1 MGLGNSIK
9 NLAYKAF
16 NGGFTQDEV
25 TMAKILNI
33 TPKEYHEAVAA
44 EAIKTHTSPTTN
56 KRTITLLNNSKY
68 KPNGDKQE
76 PGSVFNDYESKQGK
90 AIVNHN
96 IEVNKRRSVRHRSV
110 TARMTGVSGPSGLTL
125 A

>member
-25 TMAKILNI
+25 AMAKILNI
-33 TPKEYHEAVAA
+33 TPQQYREAVAA

-56 KRTITLLNNSKY
+56 KQTITLFNNSKY

-96 IEVNKRRSVRHRSV
+96 IEVNKRSVRHRSV
-110 TARMTGVSGPSGLTL
+110 TARMTGVSGPSGFTF